1 VEKRVVLS
9 VSERKKYVL
18 AGTNFLLLL
27 SRLQPTNFSCYETK
41 PSVDAVLVICLVKK
55 ISEKILPLLT

>member
-18 AGTNFLLLL
+18 TETNFLSIL
-27 SRLQPTNFSCYETK
+27 SRLQPTNFSYYGTN
-41 PSVDAVLVICLVKK
+41 PSVDAVLVICVVKK
-55 ISEKILPLLT
+55 ISEKI

>member
-18 AGTNFLLLL
+18 TETNFLSFL
-27 SRLQPTNFSCYETK
+27 SRLQPTSFSYYRTN
-41 PSVDAVLVICLVKK
+41 PSVDAVLVIYSVKGITGK
-55 ISEKILPLLT
+55 M